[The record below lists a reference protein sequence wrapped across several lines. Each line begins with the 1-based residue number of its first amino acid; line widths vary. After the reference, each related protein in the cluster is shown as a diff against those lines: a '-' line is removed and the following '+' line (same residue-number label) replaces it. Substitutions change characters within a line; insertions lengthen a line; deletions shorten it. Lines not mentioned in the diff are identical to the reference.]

1 MSAQAI
7 AMRGTTLDTAGI
19 GGEIGSLVAALGPSL
34 LGTPWRQWPCSM
46 MFFESVFNWTLR

>member
-7 AMRGTTLDTAGI
+7 DMRGTTLDTAGI

-34 LGTPWRQWPCSM
+34 WAHLGFSG
-46 MFFESVFNWTLR
+46 L

>member
-34 LGTPWRQWPCSM
+34 LGTPWLQWPCRM
-46 MFFESVFNWTLR
+46 MFFKVFLIGP

>member
-19 GGEIGSLVAALGPSL
+19 GGEIGSLVIALGPSL
-34 LGTPWRQWPCSM
+34 LGTPWLQWPCSM
-46 MFFESVFNWTLR
+46 MFFENVFDWTLR